1 MTKIFVV
8 EDNEM
13 NLDMVSRRLQR
24 AGFDVASAMS
34 AVGLVDRLRAEQP
47 DLLLLDLGLPEVDG
61 FTAARSIR
69 AEDDLRALPIIALTA
84 HALTT
89 DRDRA
94 LEAGCDDFTTKP
106 VDFANL
112 VTRIRALLE
121 AGSGQRGRD
130 G

>member
-13 NLDMVSRRLQR
+13 NLDMITRRLVR
-24 AGFDVASAMS
+24 SGFEVASATS
-34 AVGLVDRLRAEQP
+34 GVGLVERLRAERP
-47 DLLLLDLGLPEVDG
+47 DLVLLDLGLPEVDG
-61 FTAARSIR
+61 FAVARALR
-69 AEDDLRALPIIALTA
+69 GDLQLRDLPIIALTA

-112 VTRIRALLE
+112 LGRIRALLE
-121 AGSGQRGRD
+121 RGAH

>member
-13 NLDMVSRRLQR
+13 NLDMVSRRLIR
-24 AGFDVASAMS
+24 AGFEVASAMS
-34 AVGLVDRLRAEQP
+34 AVGLVERLRAEQP
-47 DLLLLDLGLPEVDG
+47 SLVLLDLGLPEIDG
-61 FTAARSIR
+61 FAATRAIRSD
-69 AEDDLRALPIIALTA
+69 AELCALPIIALTA

-89 DRDRA
+89 DRERA
-94 LEAGCDDFTTKP
+94 LAAGCDDFTTKP

-112 VTRIRALLE
+112 LGRIRALLE
-121 AGSGQRGRD
+121 RGPN

>member
-13 NLDMVSRRLQR
+13 NLDMVSRRLLR
-24 AGFDVASAMS
+24 AGFEVASAMS
-34 AVGLVDRLRAEQP
+34 GVGIVERLRAEKP
-47 DLLLLDLGLPEVDG
+47 DLVLLDLGLPEVDG
-61 FTAARSIR
+61 FAATRAIR
-69 AEDDLRALPIIALTA
+69 NDPDLRMLPIIALTA

-112 VTRIRALLE
+112 LVRIRALLE
-121 AGSGQRGRD
+121 RGRD

>member
-1 MTKIFVV
+1 VTKIFVV

-13 NLDMVSRRLQR
+13 NLDMVSRRLTR

-34 AVGLVDRLRAEQP
+34 GVGIVERLLAEQP
-47 DLLLLDLGLPEVDG
+47 DLVLLDLGLPEVDG
-61 FTAARSIR
+61 FAAARTIR
-69 AEDDLRALPIIALTA
+69 SEPELRTLPIIALTA

-94 LEAGCDDFTTKP
+94 LAAGCDDFTTKP

-112 VTRIRALLE
+112 LVRIRALLE
-121 AGSGQRGRD
+121 RGRD

>member
-1 MTKIFVV
+1 MTKILVV

-13 NLDMVSRRLQR
+13 NLDMISRRLTR
-24 AGFDVASAMS
+24 AGFEVATATSG
-34 AVGLVDRLRAEQP
+34 VGIVERLRAEQP
-47 DLLLLDLGLPEVDG
+47 DLVLLDLGLPEIDG
-61 FTAARSIR
+61 FAATQAIRSDP
-69 AEDDLRALPIIALTA
+69 ALRSLPIIALTA

-112 VTRIRALLE
+112 LARIRALLE
-121 AGSGQRGRD
+121 RGPHA
-130 G
+130 

>member
-13 NLDMVSRRLQR
+13 NLDMVSRRLSR
-24 AGFDVASAMS
+24 AGFEVGSAMTG
-34 AVGLVDRLRAEQP
+34 VGIVERLHAEKP

-61 FTAARSIR
+61 FTAARTIR
-69 AEDDLRALPIIALTA
+69 GDAELRALPIIALTA

-106 VDFANL
+106 VDFAKLL
-112 VTRIRALLE
+112 VRIRALLE
-121 AGSGQRGRD
+121 GGRH

>member
-13 NLDMVSRRLQR
+13 NLDMVSRRLIR
-24 AGFDVASAMS
+24 AGFEVASAVN
-34 AVGLVDRLRAEQP
+34 AVGIVECLRAEQP
-47 DLLLLDLGLPEVDG
+47 DLVLLDLGLPEIDG
-61 FTAARSIR
+61 FAATRAIR
-69 AEDDLRALPIIALTA
+69 CDPVLRALPIIALTA

-89 DRDRA
+89 DRERA

-112 VTRIRALLE
+112 LGRIRALLE
-121 AGSGQRGRD
+121 RGRD

>member
-13 NLDMVSRRLQR
+13 NLDMVSRRLLR
-24 AGFDVASAMS
+24 AGFEVASATS
-34 AVGLVDRLRAEQP
+34 GVGLLERLRAERP

-61 FTAARSIR
+61 YTVARAIR
-69 AEDDLRALPIIALTA
+69 GDAELGALPIIALTA

-89 DRDRA
+89 DRARA

-106 VDFANL
+106 VDFASL
-112 VTRIRALLE
+112 LRGIRALLE
-121 AGSGQRGRD
+121 RGRD